1 MGGMISAWRTL
12 GQDPSVLKQKVKPGT
27 AKRMLAFALPYAGLL
42 AVFLLVV
49 IVDASIAIVNP
60 LLFRQIINN
69 GILKGNAPLVIHFAI
84 VIGCL
89 GLCDGALGIAQT
101 FLSSKIGAEI
111 VLSLRNRLFQ
121 HIQQMPLAFFTRTQT
136 GALVSRLNT
145 DVQGARTAFTDIL
158 SNVVGNLITVL
169 LILAAMFVLSWRISL
184 GALVLLPIFV
194 FPARFWGRKLQAI
207 MRETYDLAGKM
218 NNLMVE
224 RFNVAGA
231 LLSKLFGR
239 PEDDAR
245 AFEEKAQRVSDI
257 SIKVAIYSRLFFTAL
272 AVVATVASALAYGWG
287 GVLAVHH
294 VLDVGTVVALTA
306 YLARLYA
313 PLVGLSNVQ
322 VSIMTALVSFERVF
336 EVLDLPPMIQESAH
350 AVPIPPGPASIEFDR
365 VSFRY
370 PAASEVSLASLE
382 SIAVPDKRPQTTVL
396 HDISF
401 RVAPGQLVALVGPSG
416 AGKTTITH
424 LVPRLYDAQSGVV
437 RIGGVDVRDLQLD
450 SLNRRIGIVTQDAHL
465 FHDTIRAN
473 LLYARPE
480 ATDDAAPAPLCATRR
495 FSPSSKPCPTSSTP
509 WSASAATA
517 SPAARSSALLLPA
530 SSSKPPTSSSSTRPP
545 PISIPNP
552 KPPSSAPS
560 KPPSPDAPPSSS
572 PIASPPSSRQTK
584 FSSCRTA
591 ASSSAA
597 PTPPSCWSQESTP
610 TSTAANSP
618 KLRKEKTSRSQDRHK
633 GCSRRQPF
641 APGVR
646 QRQKAGSPT
655 RSFWNGR

>member
-1 MGGMISAWRTL
+1 MGGMISAWRSL

-27 AKRMLAFALPYAGLL
+27 AKRTLAFALPYAGLL

-49 IVDASIAIVNP
+49 IVDASITIVNP

-69 GILKGNAPLVIHFAI
+69 GILKGNAPLIIQLAI
-84 VIGCL
+84 VVGCL
-89 GLCDGALGIAQT
+89 GLFDGALGIAQT

-121 HIQQMPLAFFTRTQT
+121 HIQRMPLAFFTRTQT

-169 LILAAMFVLSWRISL
+169 LILGAMFVLSWRITL
-184 GALVLLPIFV
+184 GAVVLLPIFV

-207 MRETYDLAGKM
+207 MRETYDLAGNM

-231 LLSKLFGR
+231 LLAKLFGR
-239 PEDDAR
+239 PEEDAR
-245 AFEEKAQRVSDI
+245 IFEEKAQRVSDI

-336 EVLDLPPMIQESAH
+336 EVLDLPPMIQESAQ
-350 AVPIPPGPASIEFDR
+350 AVPIAPGPASVEFDH
-365 VSFRY
+365 VAFRY
-370 PAASEVSLASLE
+370 PSAAEVSLASLE
-382 SIAVPDKRPQTTVL
+382 SIAVPDKRPQKTVL

-401 RVAPGQLVALVGPSG
+401 RIAPGHLVALVGPSG

-437 RIGGVDVRDLQLD
+437 RISGMDVRDLQLA
-450 SLNRRIGIVTQDAHL
+450 SLNRRIGVVTQDAHL

-480 ATDDAAPAPLCATRR
+480 ATGEQIRSALRDAQILDLVESLPDKLDTMVGERGYR
-495 FSPSSKPCPTSSTP
+495 FSGGEKQRIAIARLLLKAPDIVILDE
-509 WSASAATA
+509 ATA
-517 SPAARSSALLLPA
+517 HLDSESEAAIQRALETALAGRTSIVIAHRLSTILKADEILVVQDGRIVERGTHSTLLAEPGIYTELYRRQFA
-530 SSSKPPTSSSSTRPP
+530 
-545 PISIPNP
+545 
-552 KPPSSAPS
+552 
-560 KPPSPDAPPSSS
+560 DAPEKKDQ
-572 PIASPPSSRQTK
+572 PI
-584 FSSCRTA
+584 
-591 ASSSAA
+591 
-597 PTPPSCWSQESTP
+597 
-610 TSTAANSP
+610 
-618 KLRKEKTSRSQDRHK
+618 
-633 GCSRRQPF
+633 
-641 APGVR
+641 V
-646 QRQKAGSPT
+646 
-655 RSFWNGR
+655 

>member
-1 MGGMISAWRTL
+1 MGGMISAWRSL

-27 AKRMLAFALPYAGLL
+27 AKRTLAFALPYAGLL

-49 IVDASIAIVNP
+49 IVDASITIVNP

-69 GILKGNAPLVIHFAI
+69 GILKGNAALIIHLAI
-84 VIGCL
+84 IVGCL
-89 GLCDGALGIAQT
+89 GLFDGALGIAQT

-121 HIQQMPLAFFTRTQT
+121 HIQRMPLAFFTRTQT

-169 LILAAMFVLSWRISL
+169 LILGAMFVLSWRITL
-184 GALVLLPIFV
+184 GAVVLLPIFV

-207 MRETYDLAGKM
+207 MRETYDLAGNM

-231 LLSKLFGR
+231 LLAKLFGR
-239 PEDDAR
+239 PEEDAR
-245 AFEEKAQRVSDI
+245 TFREKAQRVSDI

-272 AVVATVASALAYGWG
+272 AVVATVASALTYGWG

-336 EVLDLPPMIQESAH
+336 EVLDLPPMIQESAR
-350 AVPIPPGPASIEFDR
+350 AVPIAPGPASIEFDH
-365 VSFRY
+365 VAFRY
-370 PAASEVSLASLE
+370 PSAAEVSLASLE
-382 SIAVPDKRPQTTVL
+382 SISVPDKRPQKTVL

-401 RVAPGQLVALVGPSG
+401 RIAPGQLVALVGPSG

-424 LVPRLYDAQSGVV
+424 LVPRLYDAQSGAV
-437 RIGGVDVRDLQLD
+437 RISGMDVRDLQLN
-450 SLNRRIGIVTQDAHL
+450 SLNQRIGVVTQDAHL
-465 FHDTIRAN
+465 FHDTIRTN

-480 ATDDAAPAPLCATRR
+480 ATDDQIRSALRDAQILDLVESLPDKLDTMVGERGYR
-495 FSPSSKPCPTSSTP
+495 FSGGEKQRIAIARLLLKAPDIVILDE
-509 WSASAATA
+509 ATA
-517 SPAARSSALLLPA
+517 HLDSESEAAIQRALETALAGRTSIVIAHRLSTILKADEILVVQDGRIVERGTHSNLLSEPGIYTELYRRQFA
-530 SSSKPPTSSSSTRPP
+530 
-545 PISIPNP
+545 
-552 KPPSSAPS
+552 
-560 KPPSPDAPPSSS
+560 DAPERKDQ
-572 PIASPPSSRQTK
+572 PI
-584 FSSCRTA
+584 
-591 ASSSAA
+591 
-597 PTPPSCWSQESTP
+597 
-610 TSTAANSP
+610 
-618 KLRKEKTSRSQDRHK
+618 
-633 GCSRRQPF
+633 
-641 APGVR
+641 V
-646 QRQKAGSPT
+646 
-655 RSFWNGR
+655 